1 MFLSRGDGAVLPGST
16 HHNCRGLARAA
27 CALTVACTLLWT
39 AFRPDGALAPG
50 TEQPVTPL
58 SGRRLMV
65 DPGHGGIDSGC
76 SSGPLIE
83 KAINLAIAREVA
95 RLLMGWGADATLTRS
110 EDTALDHL
118 TDPRV
123 RNRHLRDLMARVDLA
138 REHRTEL
145 FVSIHTNIAG
155 SAALGGALTFY
166 QPGHPD
172 SLRLARL
179 IQSELSPLVPG
190 NQNGVLPARFHVL
203 RNLDAPGV
211 LVEVGFL
218 SHPKDRATLAN
229 PAGHQAIAAAITRA
243 IVTYYAGPAP
253 APREPTPGSTAPDR
267 PAASPDS
274 GLIGVHNC
282 GAAWPAFFAADALPE
297 WR

>member
-1 MFLSRGDGAVLPGST
+1 MVA
-16 HHNCRGLARAA
+16 LALA
-27 CALTVACTLLWT
+27 VACTLVWN

-50 TEQPVTPL
+50 PEHPMTPL
-58 SGRRLMV
+58 FGRRVMV

-76 SSGPLIE
+76 SAGPLRE
-83 KAINLAIAREVA
+83 KAINLAIGHEVA
-95 RLLMGWGADATLTRS
+95 RLLTGWGADVTLTRT

-138 REHRTEL
+138 REHRAEV

-166 QPGHPD
+166 QPGRPD

-179 IQSELSPLVPG
+179 IQAELSPLVPG
-190 NQNGVLPARFHVL
+190 NQNGVLPARFYVL
-203 RNLDAPGV
+203 RHIEAAGV

-218 SHPKDRATLAN
+218 SHPQDRSVLSSA
-229 PAGHQAIAAAITRA
+229 AGSQAIAAGIARA
-243 IVTYYAGPAP
+243 IATYYAEPPPKEPA
-253 APREPTPGSTAPDR
+253 GQSTGPDR
-267 PAASPDS
+267 TADQPAAQGGS
-274 GLIGVHNC
+274 GLVGVHDC